1 MNFTQIIHYLFV
13 DIHHPQCYDELVKEK
28 EVNIMFEENLSYSIY
43 SVIADYEKYVEAQKE
58 QGKEAVSI
66 IKYAF
71 GKF

>member
-1 MNFTQIIHYLFV
+1 
-13 DIHHPQCYDELVKEK
+13 
-28 EVNIMFEENLSYSIY
+28 MFEENLSYSIY